1 MKISIIRGAFLNPFE
16 IQNYYPLSGRY
27 KITCFS
33 SKFPISSKVKFP
45 LKKLWSPTDLPLPFK
60 YQILNRLFKDAHYLV
75 GLEKAIKNSDVA
87 HVAETYYHYTLQALS
102 AKRKGLVKKVVSTV
116 WEVIPHN
123 NETLP
128 GRKKIKSVAR
138 NEIDHFIA
146 VTEVAKQALIQE
158 GVSPSK
164 ITVIPMGVDTKRF
177 RPSKNKRKNPVNIL
191 FVGRLVPEKGIGELL
206 QSYSELKKH
215 YPKIKLTLVGSGP
228 LINQCKKAGAIVK
241 QIPYSKIHLEYQAA
255 DIFCLP
261 NKPTKTWQEQ
271 YGMVLVE
278 ALSSGLPIVTSSS
291 PVMQEVCGD
300 SALYSLPG
308 DSMQLTNQLS
318 YLLENKVERN
328 RLSRLSRRRAVKLY
342 DHQKIAR
349 QVAKVYAK

>member
-27 KITCFS
+27 KITCVS
-33 SKFPISSKVKFP
+33 SKFPISSKIKFP
-45 LKKLWSPTDLPLPFK
+45 LKKLWSPTDLPIPFK
-60 YQILNRLFKDAHYLV
+60 YQIFNRLLLDAHYLM
-75 GLEKAIKNSDVA
+75 GLEKTIKNSDVA

-102 AKRKGLVKKVVSTV
+102 AKRKGLVKKVISTV

-128 GRKKIKSVAR
+128 GRKKIKSIAR
-138 NEIDHFIA
+138 DEIDHFIA
-146 VTEVAKQALIQE
+146 VTNVAKQALIEE
-158 GVSPSK
+158 GVDPNK

-177 RPSKNKRKNPVNIL
+177 RPGKKKRKNPINIL
-191 FVGRLVPEKGIGELL
+191 FVGRLVPEKGVEELL
-206 QSYSELKKH
+206 QSYQELKKL
-215 YPKIKLTLVGSGP
+215 YPKLKLTMIGSGP
-228 LINQCKKAGAIVK
+228 LINKCKKAGATIK

-291 PVMQEVCGD
+291 PIMQEVCSD
-300 SALYSLPG
+300 AALYSLPG
-308 DSMQLTNQLS
+308 DAIQLTNQLA
-318 YLLENKVERN
+318 YLLESRIERN
-328 RLSRLSRRRAVKLY
+328 RLSRQSRRRAVKLY

-349 QVAKVYAK
+349 QIAKVYAK